1 MLQGW
6 APCLEGTM
14 SPIALF
20 VGIDVAKDTLDIA
33 VRPTA
38 ETWQVPNDTAGRS
51 ALVERLQA
59 LAPTLVILEAT
70 GGFEGPLLAA
80 LAVAA
85 VPVVRANPRQVRAFA
100 QAVGI
105 LAKTDRLDA
114 GVLAH
119 FAEAVKPVPRALP
132 DAATQE
138 LAALLVRRRQVVE
151 MLTAERNRLGTAP
164 PRIYEAI
171 QQHIT
176 WLEGQLRNLDDDLTH
191 TIQRSAV
198 GQAKETV
205 LRSIPGV
212 GPVLSRT
219 LLGQVPELGTLSH
232 KQVAALVGVAPFNRD
247 SGTWRGRRMVWG
259 GRGGVR
265 AVLYMGT
272 LVATRFNPVIKAF
285 YSRLLAAGKG
295 KKVALTA
302 CMHKLLT
309 IMNAMVRDMIPWQ
322 PQEVVID

>member
-1 MLQGW
+1 
-6 APCLEGTM
+6 M

-38 ETWQVPNDTAGRS
+38 ATWQVPNDPAGLS
-51 ALVERLQA
+51 TLVERLQA

-80 LAVAA
+80 LAVPA

-119 FAEAVKPVPRALP
+119 FAEAVKPLPRALP

-164 PRIYEAI
+164 ARIQEAI

-176 WLEGQLRNLDDDLTH
+176 WLEGQLRGLDDDLTH
-191 TIQRSAV
+191 AIQQSAV

-272 LVATRFNPVIKAF
+272 LVATRCNPVIKAF
-285 YSRLLAAGKG
+285 YTRLLAAGKG

-302 CMHKLLT
+302 CMRKLLT
-309 IMNAMVRDMIPWQ
+309 IMNAMIRDMTPWQ

>member
-1 MLQGW
+1 
-6 APCLEGTM
+6 M

-20 VGIDVAKDTLDIA
+20 VGIDVAKDTLDVA

-38 ETWQVPNDTAGRS
+38 ETWQVPNDPTGLS
-51 ALVERLQA
+51 ALVEQLQA

-70 GGFEGPLLAA
+70 GGFERPLLAA

-85 VPVVRANPRQVRAFA
+85 LPVVRANPRQVRAFA

-119 FAEAVKPVPRALP
+119 FAAAVKPVPRPLP
-132 DAATQE
+132 DAVTQE

-164 PRIYEAI
+164 SRIQEAI

-176 WLEGQLRNLDDDLTH
+176 WLEGQLRGLDDDLTH
-191 TIQRSAV
+191 AIQCSAV
-198 GQAKETV
+198 GQAKEAV
-205 LRSIPGV
+205 LRSMPGV

-219 LLGQVPELGTLSH
+219 LLGQVPELGILRH

-265 AVLYMGT
+265 AVWYMGT

-285 YSRLLAAGKG
+285 YTRLLAAGKG

-302 CMHKLLT
+302 CMRKLLT
-309 IMNAMVRDMIPWQ
+309 IMNAMVRDMHPWQ

>member
-1 MLQGW
+1 
-6 APCLEGTM
+6 M
-14 SPIALF
+14 SCVPLF
-20 VGIDVAKDTLDIA
+20 VGIDVAKDTLDVA

-38 ETWQVPNDTAGRS
+38 ETWQVANDAAGIS
-51 ALVERLQA
+51 ALVEQMQT
-59 LAPTLVILEAT
+59 LAPPLVLLEAT

-80 LAVAA
+80 LAVATL
-85 VPVVRANPRQVRAFA
+85 PVVRANPRQVRAFA

-114 GVLAH
+114 SVLAH
-119 FAEAVKPVPRALP
+119 FAEAVKPIPRAWP

-138 LAALLVRRRQVVE
+138 LSALLVRRRQVVD

-164 PRIYEAI
+164 PRIQEAL

-176 WLEGQLRNLDDDLTH
+176 WLEGQRSSLEDALMYA
-191 TIQRSAV
+191 IQQSAV
-198 GQAKETV
+198 GQAKEAV

-212 GPVLSRT
+212 GPVLSQT
-219 LLGQVPELGTLSH
+219 LLGQVPELGTLRH
-232 KQVAALVGVAPFNRD
+232 KQVAALVGLAPFNRD

-259 GRGGVR
+259 GRGAVR

-285 YSRLLAAGKG
+285 YTRLLAAGKG

-302 CMHKLLT
+302 CMRKLLT
-309 IMNAMVRDMIPWQ
+309 IMNAMIRAMIPWQ

>member
-1 MLQGW
+1 M
-6 APCLEGTM
+6 M
-14 SPIALF
+14 SPGTLC
-20 VGIDVAKDTLDIA
+20 VGIDVAKDTLDVA

-38 ETWQVPNDTAGRS
+38 ETWQVLNDAEGIS
-51 ALVERLQA
+51 VLVERLQA

-85 VPVVRANPRQVRAFA
+85 LPVVRANPRQGRAFA

-119 FAEAVKPVPRALP
+119 FAEAVKPVPRPLP

-138 LAALLVRRRQVVE
+138 LAALLVRRRHVVD
-151 MLTAERNRLGTAP
+151 MLTAERNRLGSAP
-164 PRIYEAI
+164 PRIHEAI
-171 QQHIT
+171 AQHIT
-176 WLEGQLRNLDDDLTH
+176 WLESQRSRLDDDLTRA
-191 TIQRSAV
+191 IQQSAV
-198 GQAKETV
+198 GQAKEAV

-219 LLGQVPELGTLSH
+219 MVGQVPELGTLSH
-232 KQVAALVGVAPFNRD
+232 KQMAALVGVAPFNRD
-247 SGTWRGRRMVWG
+247 SGTLRGRRMVWG

-272 LVATRFNPVIKAF
+272 LVATRFNPVLKAF
-285 YSRLLAAGKG
+285 YTRLLAAGKV

-302 CMHKLLT
+302 CMHTLLT
-309 IMNAMVRDMIPWQ
+309 LMNAMVRDMTPWQ
-322 PQEVVID
+322 SQEVAIA

>member
-1 MLQGW
+1 
-6 APCLEGTM
+6 M
-14 SPIALF
+14 SPVALF

-38 ETWQVPNDTAGRS
+38 ETWQVPNDTTGLS

-59 LAPTLVILEAT
+59 LAPALVVLEAT

-85 VPVVRANPRQVRAFA
+85 LPVVRANPRQVRAFA

-114 GVLAH
+114 GGLAY

-138 LAALLVRRRQVVE
+138 LAALLVRRRQIIE

-164 PRIYEAI
+164 PRIEEAI
-171 QQHIT
+171 QEHIT
-176 WLEGQLRNLDDDLTH
+176 WLEGQRRGLDDDLTNAL
-191 TIQRSAV
+191 QRSAV
-198 GQAKETV
+198 GQAKEAV

-259 GRGGVR
+259 GRSGGR

-285 YSRLLAAGKG
+285 YTRLLAAGKG

-302 CMHKLLT
+302 CMRKLLT
-309 IMNAMVRDMIPWQ
+309 IMNAMVRDMTPWQ
-322 PQEVVID
+322 PQEVVIH

>member
-1 MLQGW
+1 
-6 APCLEGTM
+6 M
-14 SPIALF
+14 SCVPLF
-20 VGIDVAKDTLDIA
+20 VGIDVAKDTLDVA

-38 ETWQVPNDTAGRS
+38 ETWQVANDAAGIS
-51 ALVERLQA
+51 ALVEQMQT
-59 LAPTLVILEAT
+59 LAPTLVLLEAT

-80 LAVAA
+80 LAVATL
-85 VPVVRANPRQVRAFA
+85 PVVRANPRQVRAFA

-114 GVLAH
+114 SVLAH
-119 FAEAVKPVPRALP
+119 FAEAVKPIPRALP

-138 LAALLVRRRQVVE
+138 LSALLVRRRQVVD

-164 PRIYEAI
+164 PRIQEAI

-176 WLEGQLRNLDDDLTH
+176 WLEGQRSSLEDALMYA
-191 TIQRSAV
+191 IQQSAV
-198 GQAKETV
+198 GQAKEAV

-212 GPVLSRT
+212 GPVLSQT
-219 LLGQVPELGTLSH
+219 LLGQVPELGTLRH

-259 GRGGVR
+259 GRGAVR

-285 YSRLLAAGKG
+285 YTRLLAAGKG

-302 CMHKLLT
+302 CMRKLLT
-309 IMNAMVRDMIPWQ
+309 IMNAMIRDMIPWQ

>member
-1 MLQGW
+1 
-6 APCLEGTM
+6 M
-14 SPIALF
+14 SPGALF
-20 VGIDVAKDTLDIA
+20 VGIDVAKDTLDVA

-38 ETWQVPNDTAGRS
+38 ETWQVPNDATGLR

-59 LAPTLVILEAT
+59 LAPALVVLEAT

-80 LAVAA
+80 LAGAA

-151 MLTAERNRLGTAP
+151 RLTAERNRLGTAP
-164 PRIYEAI
+164 LRIQEAI
-171 QQHIT
+171 QEHIT
-176 WLEGQLRNLDDDLTH
+176 WLEGQLSGLDDDLTH
-191 TIQRSAV
+191 AIQRSAV
-198 GQAKETV
+198 GQAKEAV

-219 LLGQVPELGTLSH
+219 LLGQVPELGTLRH
-232 KQVAALVGVAPFNRD
+232 KHVAALVGVAPFNRD
-247 SGTWRGRRMVWG
+247 SGTLRGRRMVWG
-259 GRGGVR
+259 GRGAVR

-285 YSRLLAAGKG
+285 YERRLAAGKV

-309 IMNAMVRDMIPWQ
+309 IMNAMVRDMTAWQ
-322 PQEVVID
+322 LQEVTID

>member
-1 MLQGW
+1 M
-6 APCLEGTM
+6 M
-14 SPIALF
+14 SPLTLF
-20 VGIDVAKDTLDIA
+20 VGIDVAKDTLDVA

-38 ETWQVPNDTAGRS
+38 ETWQAPNDATGIS
-51 ALVERLQA
+51 ALVTRLQA
-59 LAPTLVILEAT
+59 LSPALVILEAT
-70 GGFEGPLLAA
+70 GGFEGPLMAA

-85 VPVVRANPRQVRAFA
+85 LPVVRANPRQVRAFA

-119 FAEAVKPVPRALP
+119 FAEAVKPVPRPLP

-138 LAALLVRRRQVVE
+138 LAALLVRRRQVVD
-151 MLTAERNRLGTAP
+151 MLTAERHRLGTAS
-164 PRIYEAI
+164 PRIHEAI

-176 WLEGQLRNLDDDLTH
+176 WLEGQLSGLDDDLTRS
-191 TIQRSAV
+191 IQQSAV
-198 GQAKETV
+198 GQAKEAV
-205 LRSIPGV
+205 WRSIPGV

-219 LLGQVPELGTLSH
+219 MLGQVPELGTLRH

-247 SGTWRGRRMVWG
+247 SGTLRGRRMVWG
-259 GRGGVR
+259 GRGAVR

-272 LVATRFNPVIKAF
+272 LVATRFNPVIKTF
-285 YSRLLAAGKG
+285 YTRLLAAGKA

-309 IMNAMVRDMIPWQ
+309 IMNAMVRDMTPWQ
-322 PQEVVID
+322 AQEVASD